1 MSSSF
6 NDDDDCSEPSTP
18 SFLNSADPWSQEE
31 ETDEE
36 VLARRES
43 AKTAL
48 TASSP
53 VAKNFFDEDY
63 VLVQESRTASSSLS
77 VTSANIPAATLA
89 GSPIVFLPIERIDD
103 VITAPT
109 VLSTTLFG
117 NEASTLSPHQ
127 PKRKRIVP
135 QSSPILNLDHKS
147 RRV

>member
-6 NDDDDCSEPSTP
+6 NDDDDVCSEPSEP
-18 SFLNSADPWSQEE
+18 SFLNSDDPWSQEE

-36 VLARRES
+36 VLARRGY

-53 VAKNFFDEDY
+53 VAKNFVDEDY

-89 GSPIVFLPIERIDD
+89 GSPIVVLPVERIDD

-117 NEASTLSPHQ
+117 NESSTLSPHQ
-127 PKRKRIVP
+127 QRKRIVP
-135 QSSPILNLDHKS
+135 QSSPILNLVHKS